1 MTKKANR
8 KKNDKRL
15 MLCVSLLCLLGM
27 CASGC
32 GKRNVNYVGDEQ
44 ESTDISESLN
54 TGESAGQSL
63 WEESFAATR
72 ANGDTVTVKVK
83 TAIGSE
89 PDTSPVI
96 GIKRVELDGSAGERI
111 AKAAL
116 GEEASLEGDVYT
128 GSRDGI
134 PYQMKIG
141 QKRISL
147 YPTDDAIAQ
156 IAPEDLKGAL
166 GFYFEEGGGTKGGG
180 NMSELTEEE
189 AVEIAERF
197 LEEIGFSDRTLSGAK
212 TLYWTGKM
220 ESLGENAWATMSVQ
234 NGYVFYY
241 EQTLRGDTLSPLSGD
256 TDTDGFWLWQEE
268 DETRGIYDS
277 KMHTMVCVYGH
288 DVIAADIYNIY
299 EITSIEDDVSLL
311 PVKTIQGIMQKELAQ
326 PDDYYADLYNN
337 SLYYWGLNY
346 RYCLL
351 WDDGF
356 TQGSYVPVCEL
367 HGNQDFMNITV
378 NAIDGSIITW
388 EQKEGIKSAN
398 SATED

>member
-1 MTKKANR
+1 MR
-8 KKNDKRL
+8 KNMIRKRAYRDL
-15 MLCVSLLCLLGM
+15 LLCLSLLGLSGL
-27 CASGC
+27 CAAGC
-32 GKRNVNYVGDEQ
+32 GKRNVNYIGDEQ
-44 ESTDISESLN
+44 ESTDISEPLN
-54 TGESAGQSL
+54 AGESAGQSL

-72 ANGDTVTVKVK
+72 ENGDTVTVKVK
-83 TAIGSE
+83 TTVGSE
-89 PDTSPVI
+89 PDASQVI
-96 GIKRVELDGSAGERI
+96 GIKRVELDESASERI

-116 GEEASLEGDVYT
+116 GDEASFEDNVYT

-134 PYQMKIG
+134 PYQMRIG

-147 YPTDDAIAQ
+147 YPTDDAMAQ

-166 GFYFEEGGGTKGGG
+166 GYSLEEGGGTQGGG
-180 NMSELTEEE
+180 NMTELTEEE
-189 AVEIAERF
+189 AVELAEQF

-234 NGYVFYY
+234 NGYVFYF
-241 EQTLRGDTLSPLSGD
+241 EQTLRGDMLPPLSGD
-256 TDTDGFWLWQEE
+256 TDTDGFWLWQEG
-268 DETRGIYDS
+268 DETREIYDS

-311 PVKTIQGIMQKELAQ
+311 PVKTVQGIMQKEVAQ
-326 PDDYYADLYNN
+326 PSDYYADLYNN
-337 SLYYWGLNY
+337 SLYYWGLSY
-346 RYCLL
+346 GYCLL

-356 TQGSYVPVCEL
+356 MQGSYVPICEL
-367 HGNQDFMNITV
+367 RGNTDFMNITV

-388 EQKEGIKSAN
+388 EQKDGLESVN